1 MTFILGLDL
10 STSCTGYTIIEQET
24 KQTIVC
30 EHIDLKKENNL
41 FSKINKVL
49 TSLKVMF
56 ETYSINQVFIE
67 ESLMLFSV
75 GKSSA
80 KTISTLIK
88 FNGIISFLIENEFKI
103 KPIHI
108 AATSARKI
116 CGIKI
121 EKGKKKA
128 KEQVLE
134 YMKENEKW
142 FKIELT
148 RTRKT

>member
-10 STSCTGYTIIEQET
+10 STSCSGYTVIEQES
-24 KQTIVC
+24 KQVIIC
-30 EHIDLKKENNL
+30 DHIDLKKENSL
-41 FSKINKVL
+41 FDKINKVL
-49 TSLKVMF
+49 NTLQGIFK
-56 ETYSINQVFIE
+56 TYSISQVFIE

-121 EKGKKKA
+121 EKGRKA
-128 KEQVLE
+128 KEQVLD
-134 YMKENEKW
+134 YMKDNEKW
-142 FKIELT
+142 FKIDYKKT
-148 RTRKT
+148 R